1 MLTPIAGII
10 AGTVHV
16 LAGPDHLAAVAP
28 LAAGGHQRGWRV
40 GLSWGLGHA
49 TGVLL
54 IGILALLLRDLLPL
68 ELISSWSERLV
79 GVALIAIG
87 AWGLHRAMRQRLHA
101 HEHSHDGVRHAH
113 IHFHHHIKEENK
125 NHEHRQ
131 PHLHSHLSIGMG
143 ILHAF
148 AGSANILGVLPALA
162 IPGFAGALTYLLFF
176 GLGSIATMTI
186 FGTLIQ
192 VSLEKLQRS
201 GFNPYRIFLT
211 GTSTA
216 AIAVGGI
223 WLVA

>member
-28 LAAGGHQRGWRV
+28 LAAGGPERGWRV
-40 GLSWGLGHA
+40 GFSWGLGHA
-49 TGVLL
+49 TGVML
-54 IGILALLLRDLLPL
+54 IGILALFVRDLLPL
-68 ELISSWSERLV
+68 EAISSWSERLV

-87 AWGLHRAMRQRLHA
+87 AWGLHRALRQRLHV
-101 HEHSHDGVRHAH
+101 HEHSHDGVRHSH
-113 IHFHHHIKEENK
+113 IHFHPHITDENRR
-125 NHEHRQ
+125 HELRQ

-162 IPGFAGALTYLLFF
+162 MPDFTGALTYLIFF
-176 GLGSIATMTI
+176 GLGSVAGMTI
-186 FGTLIQ
+186 FGKLVQ
-192 VSLEKLQRS
+192 FSMEKLLRS

-216 AIAVGGI
+216 AIALGGI
-223 WLVA
+223 WLVI